1 MNISTEQSKPTE
13 TLSQFIALQAEVT
26 QMHLTGRLGV
36 DQVAEILYEPD
47 ANGFGHF
54 FINAY
59 TIAPV
64 YPAPLYRQLS
74 LDEMRTLLVTLKE
87 EELRIPYELD
97 PVLLRTFIH
106 LLSQAIENQ
115 PSTRFANARFGAVT
129 RDTHGVI
136 SGQFGLGV
144 DIAGTIHDAH
154 GIVTVEQ
161 HVVPMPPG
169 PFQHLSPADRASLI
183 VALETFITGAK
194 PPADPLWVQILR
206 DLRS

>member
-1 MNISTEQSKPTE
+1 MNISTEQSQPTG
-13 TLSQFIALQAEVT
+13 TLSQFVALQAEVT

-54 FINAY
+54 FINTY
-59 TIAPV
+59 TIAPIQ
-64 YPAPLYRQLS
+64 PAPLYRQLS
-74 LDEMRTLLVTLKE
+74 LDEMRTLLVSLKE
-87 EELRIPYELD
+87 EEQRIPNGLD

-115 PSTRFANARFGAVT
+115 PSTRFANARFGTVT
-129 RDTHGVI
+129 RDAHGVI

-183 VALETFITGAK
+183 VALETFISSAQ
-194 PPADPLWVQILR
+194 PPADPLWVQILQ

>member
-1 MNISTEQSKPTE
+1 MSTTIGQNASAE
-13 TLSQFIALQAEVT
+13 TLSQFTALQAEVT
-26 QMHLTGRLGV
+26 QMHLTGKLGI

-59 TIAPV
+59 TIAPIH
-64 YPAPLYRQLS
+64 PAPLYRQLS
-74 LDEMRTLLVTLKE
+74 LDEMRTLLITLQE
-87 EELRIPYELD
+87 EEQHIPSELD
-97 PVLLRTFIH
+97 RVLLRTFIH

-115 PSTRFANARFGAVT
+115 PSTRFVNARFGEITSDA
-129 RDTHGVI
+129 HGVI
-136 SGQFGLGV
+136 IGQFVLGV

-154 GIVTVEQ
+154 QIITIEQ

-183 VALETFITGAK
+183 VALETFINGAQ
-194 PPADPLWVQILR
+194 PPADPLWSQVLN
-206 DLRS
+206 DLKK

>member
-74 LDEMRTLLVTLKE
+74 LDEMRTLLITLKE

-183 VALETFITGAK
+183 VALETFITGTK
-194 PPADPLWVQILR
+194 PPADPLWIQILHN
-206 DLRS
+206 LRS

>member
-1 MNISTEQSKPTE
+1 
-13 TLSQFIALQAEVT
+13 
-26 QMHLTGRLGV
+26 MHLTGRLGV

-64 YPAPLYRQLS
+64 HPAPLYRQLS

-87 EELRIPYELD
+87 EEQRVPYELD

-115 PSTRFANARFGAVT
+115 PSTRFVNARFGTVM
-129 RDTHGVI
+129 RDAYGVI
-136 SGQFGLGV
+136 TGQFGLGV

-154 GIVTVEQ
+154 GIVTIEQ

-183 VALETFITGAK
+183 VALETFISSAN
-194 PPADPLWVQILR
+194 PSADTLWSQILY
-206 DLRS
+206 DLRN